1 MLSYL
6 GCPVFRSQCILTKFY
21 FLFVQAGYGIISST
35 LHSHDQ
41 ELVAQNQQQQL
52 VGQNQQ
58 HLDHNDK
65 PAETRSKKNEPVK
78 TSYSKPAETS
88 LNSKEPVKT
97 VSCIKQARSNDPDK
111 TSHVKPNKS
120 SLNTTSV
127 PVKIEMK
134 PGQIGTNQLKPAQT
148 RMNQLK
154 PAQKRGRYSANK
166 GNCF

>member
-1 MLSYL
+1 MLLYF
-6 GCPVFRSQCILTKFY
+6 GCPVFRSQCILIKFY
-21 FLFVQAGYGIISST
+21 FFVQAGYGIISSN
-35 LHSHDQ
+35 LQLHDQ
-41 ELVAQNQQQQL
+41 QLVAQNHQKQL
-52 VGQNQQ
+52 VAQNHQ
-58 HLDHNDK
+58 HLNHNDQ
-65 PAETRSKKNEPVK
+65 PAETRSKTNEPVK

-134 PGQIGTNQLKPAQT
+134 PSQIGTNQLKPAQT